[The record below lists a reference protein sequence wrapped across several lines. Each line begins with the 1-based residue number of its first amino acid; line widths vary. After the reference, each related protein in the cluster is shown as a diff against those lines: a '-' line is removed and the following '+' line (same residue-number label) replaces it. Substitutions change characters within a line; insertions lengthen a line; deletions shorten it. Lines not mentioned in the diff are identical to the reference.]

1 MEINVNEKI
10 KNPLLNR
17 TEIHFDCM
25 YQGEAT
31 PTVLDVKN
39 RLVATLNVDKNL
51 LVVHNL
57 KPSYGEGKAI
67 GYAKLY
73 DTEENLTK
81 IERDHVLEKNSECVR
96 CSHGV
101 FMADHGD
108 RYACG
113 KCGYTQFKGKE
124 SKK

>member
-10 KNPLLNR
+10 ENRLLNR
-17 TEIHFDCM
+17 TEIHFDCS
-25 YQGEAT
+25 YQGKAT

-51 LVVHNL
+51 FVVHNL

-73 DTEENLTK
+73 DSEESLAK
-81 IERDHVLEKNSECVR
+81 IERDHVVEKNTE
-96 CSHGV
+96 
-101 FMADHGD
+101 A
-108 RYACG
+108 A
-113 KCGYTQFKGKE
+113 KE
-124 SKK
+124 EDEEPAG

>member
-10 KNPLLNR
+10 ENPLLNR
-17 TEIHFDCM
+17 TEIHFDCT

-31 PTVLDVKN
+31 PKVLDVKN

-57 KPSYGEGKAI
+57 KPSYGEGKAN

-73 DTEENLTK
+73 DSEENLNK
-81 IERDHVLEKNSECVR
+81 IEMDHVVQKNKEAAKEEKE
-96 CSHGV
+96 
-101 FMADHGD
+101 A
-108 RYACG
+108 
-113 KCGYTQFKGKE
+113 E
-124 SKK
+124 

>member
-10 KNPLLNR
+10 ENPLLNR
-17 TEIHFDCM
+17 TEIHFDCT

-31 PTVLDVKN
+31 PKVLEVKN

-57 KPSYGEGKAI
+57 KPSYGEGKAN

-73 DTEENLTK
+73 DSEENLNK
-81 IERDHVLEKNSECVR
+81 IEMDHVVK
-96 CSHGV
+96 
-101 FMADHGD
+101 
-108 RYACG
+108 
-113 KCGYTQFKGKE
+113 KE
-124 SKK
+124 QRSS

>member
-10 KNPLLNR
+10 ENPLLNR
-17 TEIHFDCM
+17 TEIRFDCT

-31 PTVLDVKN
+31 PKVLDVKN

-57 KPSYGEGKAI
+57 KPSYGEGKAN

-73 DTEENLTK
+73 DSEESLNK
-81 IERDHVLEKNSECVR
+81 IEREHVVIKNKEATKEKEE
-96 CSHGV
+96 
-101 FMADHGD
+101 A
-108 RYACG
+108 
-113 KCGYTQFKGKE
+113 E
-124 SKK
+124 